1 MCSPLHPRSS
11 MTAIDSR
18 CRGAEHER
26 HTLRMQLNAALGIL
40 VQHQV
45 HSRYSSF
52 SAALQGV
59 HVQLQLH
66 SALSKLLVKRSAV
79 AYRN

>member
-1 MCSPLHPRSS
+1 
-11 MTAIDSR
+11 MTAVDSR
-18 CRGAEHER
+18 CRGGEHER

-45 HSRYSSF
+45 RSRNSSF

-66 SALSKLLVKRSAV
+66 SALSRLLVKRNAV
-79 AYRN
+79 AYR